1 MKPAK
6 TLRLL
11 MLVLI
16 VGISS
21 YLMYACND
29 AGDKPADSETPAT
42 STDTLVPGDTL
53 NPVTDTISVPD
64 TTKGGQAPP
73 PR

>member
-1 MKPAK
+1 
-6 TLRLL
+6 
-11 MLVLI
+11 
-16 VGISS
+16 
-21 YLMYACND
+21 MYACND

-42 STDTLVPGDTL
+42 PTDTVVPGDTL